1 MFLAFMIIDLII
13 LVLLAI
19 FVVSTMTSKEK
30 KKSHIRFSHLNEKF
44 SEFVDE
50 TRKHIT
56 DQESGNKDK
65 NIKAKVAKIKK
76 KVEKKPKRVYVLH
89 FKGGVFAEEVEKL
102 RHEITAVLL
111 VARPG
116 VDEVFM
122 HVDSPGGTVMGYGL
136 VAAQL
141 ERIKQK
147 NIKLTAMVDRVAA
160 SGGYMVA
167 VVADKIIAAPFAYI
181 GSIGVVQEFPN
192 FSKLINKYGVE
203 WKTYTAGESK
213 RDVSTYGEI
222 TPDAEKRL
230 NKKLAAIHTL
240 FKSHIATYRKS
251 VNINK
256 IATGEVWTAKE
267 ALALKLVDSLGVSDD
282 IIMEQLQTANVY
294 SVYTPETKSKLDKI
308 LESITVTAM
317 GKIKDLVFNIN
328 TEKLL

>member
-1 MFLAFMIIDLII
+1 MFLAFMIVDLIFLI
-13 LVLLAI
+13 LLAI
-19 FVVSTMTSKEK
+19 FVFSTVTSKEK
-30 KKSHIRFSHLNEKF
+30 KKAHIRFTHLNEKF
-44 SEFVDE
+44 SEFVEE
-50 TRKHIT
+50 TRKHISEKET
-56 DQESGNKDK
+56 SEKASVKTSKTKVKKETPNK
-65 NIKAKVAKIKK
+65 A
-76 KVEKKPKRVYVLH
+76 KRVYVLH

-116 VDEVFM
+116 VDEIFM
-122 HVDSPGGTVMGYGL
+122 NIDSPGGTVMGYGL

-141 ERIKQK
+141 ERIKQR

-167 VVADKIIAAPFAYI
+167 VVADKIVAAPFAYI

-213 RDVSTYGEI
+213 RDVSTYGKI

-230 NKKLAAIHTL
+230 NKKLAGIHTL
-240 FKSHIATYRKS
+240 FKNHIALYRKQ
-251 VNINK
+251 VNVKK
-256 IATGEVWTAKE
+256 IATGECWTARE
-267 ALALKLVDSLGVSDD
+267 ALSLKLVDSLGVSDD

-308 LESITVTAM
+308 LESITVTVM

-328 TEKLL
+328 TEKLM